1 MVPKGPVGRKI
12 AMRQACLITLEGGE
26 GAGKSTV
33 ARGLQAR
40 LAERG
45 VLSIVTREPGGSPKA
60 EAIRGILLS
69 GEVKPYGPFAEA
81 IMFYAARIDHI
92 EKTIRPA
99 LARGNW
105 VISDRFADSTRAYQG
120 ALGKVDPTLL
130 GSLERVSLA
139 GFRPDITLIL
149 DVPVEIGLARAA
161 ARRGSGATDRFES
174 EGRGFHAR
182 LRQAYLEIAEREPDR
197 CIVLD
202 ASLPPDDVLEMAWA
216 AVEMRALA
224 GVSNT
229 FADAALQ

>member
-1 MVPKGPVGRKI
+1 MTPAR
-12 AMRQACLITLEGGE
+12 LITLEGGE

-40 LAERG
+40 LAERAIRS
-45 VLSIVTREPGGSPKA
+45 LVTREPGGSTKA
-60 EAIRGILLS
+60 EAIREALLV
-69 GEVKPYGPFAEA
+69 GQVKPYGPFAEA

-99 LARGNW
+99 LARGEW

-120 ALGKVDPTLL
+120 ALGQIDPALL
-130 GSLERVSLA
+130 ASLERVALA

-182 LRQAYLEIAEREPDR
+182 LRKAYLDIAEREPDR

-224 GVSNT
+224 EASH
-229 FADAALQ
+229 ADADTALP

>member
-1 MVPKGPVGRKI
+1 MTR
-12 AMRQACLITLEGGE
+12 ARLITLEGGE

-45 VLSIVTREPGGSPKA
+45 IRSIVTREPGGSPKA
-60 EAIRGILLS
+60 ETIREALLA

-99 LARGNW
+99 LGRGEW

-120 ALGKVDPTLL
+120 ALGQIDPALL
-130 GSLERVSLA
+130 GSIERVALA

-174 EGRGFHAR
+174 EGSGFHAR
-182 LRQAYLEIAEREPDR
+182 LRKAYLDIAEREPDR

-224 GVSNT
+224 EASHED
-229 FADAALQ
+229 ADAALS

>member
-1 MVPKGPVGRKI
+1 MTPAR
-12 AMRQACLITLEGGE
+12 LITLEGGE

-33 ARGLQAR
+33 ARGLKAR
-40 LAERG
+40 LAERAIRS
-45 VLSIVTREPGGSPKA
+45 LVTREPGGSTKA
-60 EAIRGILLS
+60 EAIREALLA

-99 LARGNW
+99 LARGEW

-120 ALGKVDPTLL
+120 ALGQIDPALL
-130 GSLERVSLA
+130 ASLERVALA

-182 LRQAYLEIAEREPDR
+182 LRKAYLDIAEREPDR

-224 GVSNT
+224 QASHAD
-229 FADAALQ
+229 ADAALP